1 MSRILCPECGSKI
14 SSRAL
19 QCPYCGFQ
27 SADPTRPISEQ
38 DKYEMIPTFEYEIE
52 AWEPNRGDLSII
64 SYEDNKSLVE
74 FFGSWDNI
82 RLHLPGIAEVID
94 SMAQSKHLMIAK
106 MDSYVKELIDQGVYR
121 FVLDKNGE
129 ILPTIRDANGFVK
142 QVRLEEMTLAPNLV
156 QSLNNLSLHAV
167 MAQILDRIEYVGDAI
182 RELHI
187 ELQNDRIALAESARD
202 RLRQA
207 RLLQDAKLREYAM
220 ISAIQSATEAK
231 RALMRNFIQN
241 MDYIRRNSQ
250 KNFIAMLYDK
260 ISDRDLSQKAIDA
273 LQALVFIT
281 NSVQAECEGYAMLGE
296 YESCRECLEEFRSFI
311 LDNNL
316 THRDTLIMLNENSSQ
331 DKIEIVDEFIEI
343 ADRIRV
349 FDDCDY
355 QIEGNIRKLLMGV
368 DRTVEEEVPD
378 EQ

>member
-1 MSRILCPECGSKI
+1 MSRILCPECESKI

-19 QCPYCGFQ
+19 QCPHCGFQ

-52 AWEPNRGDLSII
+52 AWEPNRGDLSAI
-64 SYEDNKSLVE
+64 SYEDNKSLFE
-74 FFGSWDNI
+74 FFGRWENI
-82 RLHLPGIAEVID
+82 RIHLPGIAEVIS

-106 MDSYVKELIDQGVYR
+106 MDGYVKELIDQGVYR

-250 KNFIAMLYDK
+250 KSFIAMLYDK
-260 ISDRDLSQKAIDA
+260 ISDRDLSQKAIDS

-281 NSVQAECEGYAMLGE
+281 NSVQVECEGYAMLGE